1 MRSSW
6 FNITLNPNRSFFRCS
21 DLGSRKLKSEEQH
34 AMDLSTPDVVRDELI
49 KSNSAFR
56 DLVHQHQNYENRL
69 SELAH
74 LTFPSDDEQVEEST
88 LKKKKLQIKDEIYAM
103 MHDYSVSH

>member
-1 MRSSW
+1 MNIEPDQAEREIGIW
-6 FNITLNPNRSFFRCS
+6 FE
-21 DLGSRKLKSEEQH
+21 KLKSEEQH
-34 AMDLSTPDVVRDELI
+34 AMDMSAPDAVRDELI

-56 DLVHQHQNYENRL
+56 DLVHQHQNYEERL

-74 LTFPSDDEQVEEST
+74 LSYPSDDEQVEEST

-103 MHDYSVSH
+103 MHEYSVSH